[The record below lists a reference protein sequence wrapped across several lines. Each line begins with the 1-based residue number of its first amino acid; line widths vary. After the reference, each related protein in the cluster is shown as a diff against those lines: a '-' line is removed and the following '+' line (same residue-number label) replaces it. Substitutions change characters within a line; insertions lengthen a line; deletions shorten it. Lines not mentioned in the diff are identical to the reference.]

1 MSDYLANGEERLLK
15 MVRLRMNR
23 TLVER
28 YEAMESSK
36 PTFSTLLNT
45 LLADWLV
52 NQELKQLFKEKGLSE

>member
-1 MSDYLANGEERLLK
+1 MSDYLANGEECLLK

-36 PTFSTLLNT
+36 PTFSTLLNS
-45 LLADWLV
+45 LLEDWLV
-52 NQELKQLFKEKGLSE
+52 TEDLKAEFEKLNNG